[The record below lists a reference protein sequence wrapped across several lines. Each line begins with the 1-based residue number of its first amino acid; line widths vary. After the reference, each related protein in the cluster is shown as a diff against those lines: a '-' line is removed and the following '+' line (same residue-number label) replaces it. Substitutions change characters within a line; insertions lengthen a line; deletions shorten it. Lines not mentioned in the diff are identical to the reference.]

1 MRQLHLSSSARP
13 VIDWAKTESLESLL
27 PKEDLFAIL
36 SELQSNPL
44 LINDSEELVSKNWE
58 SLERKLQ
65 SEERTVRQIIG
76 EQTTERLLRS
86 VQNLNE
92 YDPDAVKAFLGS
104 EAVNTLFARV
114 LYDGIFEFVQKID
127 IFGNIINNLP
137 VIGPIRQQIIRE
149 TKKSL
154 DKSLGPLVQNFLGT
168 YTKIAIVQAIEF
180 ILSPAN
186 GKAFGTANA
195 RLVLSVLKRP
205 VNSLLPPSDVSTKLR
220 NDAFSFVRDADLEEA
235 RQYIDSVYD
244 IIGDKNL
251 DEVVEVNRILDA
263 SPTLQKTIDNIWT
276 KARDASSNS
285 A

>member
-114 LYDGIFEFVQKID
+114 LYDGIFEFVQK
-127 IFGNIINNLP
+127 
-137 VIGPIRQQIIRE
+137 VRTR
-149 TKKSL
+149 TSL
-154 DKSLGPLVQNFLGT
+154 F
-168 YTKIAIVQAIEF
+168 
-180 ILSPAN
+180 
-186 GKAFGTANA
+186 
-195 RLVLSVLKRP
+195 
-205 VNSLLPPSDVSTKLR
+205 
-220 NDAFSFVRDADLEEA
+220 
-235 RQYIDSVYD
+235 
-244 IIGDKNL
+244 
-251 DEVVEVNRILDA
+251 A
-263 SPTLQKTIDNIWT
+263 SPFLFLPHSRYSPLHLDPRLLNLCLERLIYLETLLTTCLSLVPYGNK
-276 KARDASSNS
+276 
-285 A
+285 